1 MLFLEAPWDV
11 NQNNGRI
18 LFLQLVGVEMGKVN
32 NLTEGS
38 ETVYKNV
45 VNDRKSNNL
54 LVKGRGGGGEGE
66 GNRLKMNRSVHF
78 TYNLDCFLLT
88 LFEQN
93 TKIWNMTPYFSK

>member
-54 LVKGRGGGGEGE
+54 LVKGRGGGRG
-66 GNRLKMNRSVHF
+66 RR
-78 TYNLDCFLLT
+78 
-88 LFEQN
+88 EQTEN
-93 TKIWNMTPYFSK
+93 EQICAFYI